1 MDTTIYF
8 FAGYVAFWLLP
19 TLYIFQIL
27 KKLDRL
33 EKTETHPS
41 RPIK

>member
-19 TLYIFQIL
+19 TLYIFQIV
-27 KKLDRL
+27 KRLDHL
-33 EKTETHPS
+33 EGGVGRKRRS
-41 RPIK
+41 K